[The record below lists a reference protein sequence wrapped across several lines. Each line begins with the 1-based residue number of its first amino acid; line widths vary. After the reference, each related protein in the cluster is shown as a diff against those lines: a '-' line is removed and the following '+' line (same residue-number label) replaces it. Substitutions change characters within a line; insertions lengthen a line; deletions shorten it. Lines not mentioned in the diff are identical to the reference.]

1 MRVDGEVTQLLSRW
15 REGDRDALDTLA
27 PIVHAELRQIA
38 DAYLRRERSGHTLQP
53 TALVN
58 EAWLRLVRHDRPD
71 FENRKCFF
79 ALAAQVMRHVLVDY
93 ARAARTHKRDAGA
106 HVTPARNPLAASAA
120 DLEQFLALD
129 QALDQLAQA
138 SPRQA
143 KIIEMRYFGGL
154 NGDEMAE
161 LLGVSPATVSRD
173 QAAAEAWL
181 GRVVSG
187 AAETAG
193 ATRV

>member
-1 MRVDGEVTQLLSRW
+1 VQENGEVTLLLSRW
-15 REGDRDALDTLA
+15 REGDSEALDTLA

-58 EAWLRLVRHDRPD
+58 EAWLRLVRQDRPD

-106 HVTPARNPLAASAA
+106 RVAVPNAVPASDT

-129 QALDQLAQA
+129 QALEQLAQA

-154 NGDEMAE
+154 NGDEIAE
-161 LLGVSPATVSRD
+161 LLSVSAATISRD

-187 AAETAG
+187 AAQAVG
-193 ATRV
+193 AARV